1 MFTHSLPTPTRPRGT
16 LGAMES
22 QRTDIGT
29 TLLLTVEER
38 AALARVLHV
47 VEDEWWLDEVEQALL
62 ERLEPDEAV
71 LTPA

>member
-1 MFTHSLPTPTRPRGT
+1 MPLDGG
-16 LGAMES
+16 LGCKLRAMES

-29 TLLLTVEER
+29 TLLLTGEER

-62 ERLEPDEAV
+62 ERLEPV
-71 LTPA
+71 PAILAPA

>member
-1 MFTHSLPTPTRPRGT
+1 MPTDGARRCT
-16 LGAMES
+16 LRAMES

-29 TLLLTVEER
+29 TLLLTGEER

-62 ERLEPDEAV
+62 ARLEPGEAL